1 MSLGVK
7 SMTFNKEQEIVIEE
21 LENNILLLASAG
33 TGKTNTLSY
42 RVANILKN
50 NKAKANEI
58 LCITFTNKACKEMKD
73 RVEAIVSDGKNI
85 TIKTFHSFCF
95 DLIKSHAKRKTDI
108 FTDFIVF
115 DEEDCKEIIK
125 ELKIEKY
132 SPAKLQQFI
141 EMVKMESTK
150 VIAEDKSSLYSLAIN
165 NLFRYQKDRLEYLCS
180 DKGNLNLDMI
190 DFLQNKGEK
199 LVKAYN
205 NLLYSSHGLDFSDLT
220 SKAREIMNNEEVV
233 KALKEKYKYINID
246 EVQDT
251 SSLEYSIIEKIFEGN
266 NILLCG
272 DIFQTIYGWRG
283 SEPTRIL
290 ALFKE
295 KYKPKEIV
303 FTKNYRATN
312 NITNASLSFLENSFN
327 ENYKKLYKEKIV
339 AESKEDGEKLKT
351 INFKN
356 IREEAYFILNE
367 INDLKGKGI
376 DISNTAIL
384 SRDNNYN
391 VKLSRELKSISNYK
405 GVDFEFILIDQYKFF
420 RRQEVKDVIAFLKLI
435 VNRQDNI
442 SLKRIVKRLPTGIG
456 DKKFEAI
463 ESNLYKKAGIIIS
476 DFIDE
481 KVREKGEKYLELIEE
496 YDKENIVVFDV
507 ESTGINITEDEIIQ
521 IAAIKI
527 NNKGKVAEKFVRFLK
542 NKKSVGTSFKVHG
555 FSDEFLKEK
564 GEEKTEV
571 LKDFLKFTKDTIIVG
586 HNVQYDI
593 SILKSELS
601 RNNLEGPKFK
611 NFYDTLDIY
620 RRFYPNLINHKL
632 DTLSEH
638 FKIENKPT
646 HDAFDD
652 ILATKDLLVRAI
664 NVDLRKT
671 SMERIALMGAYLED
685 FKSIAYKLNKFFEN
699 TESRRAYE
707 IIGDIVKTFNLESLY
722 AGIGIDGTT
731 GAEKIERLR
740 DFYRL
745 ARDIDDKDK
754 SNRDSLLDLI
764 QLTGLSN
771 GEMENLI
778 IKKIN
783 RPRIP
788 IITVHQSKGLEYKN
802 VFLVG
807 LQENTFPSYM
817 SLKGSNLEEEKRT
830 FYVAITRA
838 KERLYLLSHT
848 YGDYNRRNDISRFIK
863 DIDPTYKIEER
874 PNL

>member
-1 MSLGVK
+1 MA
-7 SMTFNKEQEIVIEE
+7 FNKEQEIIINE

-50 NKAKANEI
+50 NKAKAEEI
-58 LCITFTNKACKEMKD
+58 LCITFTNKACKEMRD
-73 RVEAIVSDGKNI
+73 RVEDIVLEARDI

-95 DLIKSHAKRKTDI
+95 DLIKSNAKRKTDV

-125 ELKIEKY
+125 ELKIDKY

-150 VIAEDKSSLYSLAIN
+150 VISEDKSRIYSLAIN
-165 NLFRYQKDRLEYLCS
+165 NLFKYQKDKLEYLCS

-220 SKAREIMNNEEVV
+220 SKAKEIIKDEEVV
-233 KALKEKYKYINID
+233 NKLKEKYKYINID

-283 SEPTRIL
+283 SEPSRIL
-290 ALFKE
+290 DLFKE
-295 KYKPKEIV
+295 KYKPKEVV
-303 FTKNYRATN
+303 FTKNYRGTN
-312 NITNASLSFLENSFN
+312 NITNASLSFLENSFK

-339 AESKEDGEKLKT
+339 AESKETGEKLRT

-367 INDLKGKGI
+367 INNLKDKGF
-376 DISNTAIL
+376 DISSTAIL
-384 SRDNNYN
+384 SRDNSYN

-420 RRQEVKDVIAFLKLI
+420 RRQEIKDVIAFLKLI
-435 VNRQDNI
+435 VNRQDNV

-463 ESNLYKKAGIIIS
+463 ESNLYKKAGIKLS

-496 YDKENIVVFDV
+496 YDRENIVIFDV
-507 ESTGINITEDEIIQ
+507 ESTGVNVTEDEIVQ

-527 NNKGKVAEKFVRFLK
+527 NNKGEVSEKFVRFLK

-555 FSDEFLKEK
+555 FSDEFLKEN
-564 GEEKTEV
+564 GEDKIQV
-571 LKDFLKFTKDTIIVG
+571 LKDFLEFTKDTIIVG

-601 RNNLEGPKFK
+601 RNDLENPKFH

-632 DTLSEH
+632 DTLSEY
-638 FKIENKPT
+638 FKIDNKPT

-664 NVDLRKT
+664 NIDLRNT
-671 SMERIALMGAYLED
+671 SMERIALMGKYLED
-685 FKSIAYKLNKFFEN
+685 FRDIAYKLNQFFKDTEN
-699 TESRRAYE
+699 RRAHE
-707 IIGDIVKTFNLESLY
+707 IIADIVKIFNLESLY

-745 ARDIDDKDK
+745 ARDIDDKSK
-754 SNRDSLLDLI
+754 SNEDSLLDLI

-778 IKKIN
+778 IKKTN

-817 SLKGSNLEEEKRT
+817 ALKGSNLEEEKRT

-848 YGDYNRRNDISRFIK
+848 YGDYNRRNDVSRFIK
-863 DIDPTYKIEER
+863 DIDPIYINEEKTT
-874 PNL
+874 L

>member
-1 MSLGVK
+1 MN
-7 SMTFNKEQEIVIEE
+7 FNKEQEIVIKE
-21 LENNILLLASAG
+21 LEENILLLASAG
-33 TGKTNTLSY
+33 TGKTNTLAY

-58 LCITFTNKACKEMKD
+58 LCITFTNKSCKEMSD
-73 RVEAIVSDGKNI
+73 RIESIVLESKEI

-95 DLIKSHAKRKTDI
+95 DLIKSYAKRKTDI

-125 ELKIEKY
+125 ELKIDKY
-132 SPAKLQQFI
+132 SPLKIQKFI
-141 EMVKMESTK
+141 DMVKIESSK
-150 VIAEDKSSLYSLAIN
+150 VISKDKSNIYSLSIN
-165 NLFRYQKDRLEYLCS
+165 NIFKYQKDRIDYLCS
-180 DKGNLNLDMI
+180 DKGDLNIDMI
-190 DFLQNKGEK
+190 DFLENNGER

-205 NLLYSSHGLDFSDLT
+205 NILYSSHGLDFCDLT
-220 SKAREIMNNEEVV
+220 LKAKEMMEDKDIV
-233 KALKEKYKYINID
+233 KSLMERYKYINID

-266 NILLCG
+266 NVLLCG

-283 SEPTRIL
+283 SEPRRIL
-290 ALFKE
+290 ELFKE
-295 KYKPKEIV
+295 RYNPKEVV
-303 FTKNYRATN
+303 FNKNYRGTN
-312 NITNASLSFLENSFN
+312 NITKASLSFLENSFK
-327 ENYKKLYKEKIV
+327 ESYKRIYKEKIV
-339 AESKEDGEKLKT
+339 AESKEEGEKLRVT
-351 INFKN
+351 NFEN

-367 INDLKGKGI
+367 ISSLKDNGI
-376 DISNTAIL
+376 DISSTAIL

-391 VKLSRELKSISNYK
+391 IKLSRELKSISNYK

-420 RRQEVKDVIAFLKLI
+420 RRQEIKDVIAFLKLI
-435 VNRQDNI
+435 VNRQDSI

-456 DKKFEAI
+456 DKKFELI
-463 ESNLYKKAGIIIS
+463 ESNLYKRVGIKLS
-476 DFIDE
+476 DFIEE
-481 KVREKGEKYLELIEE
+481 KVRGKGEKYLELIEE
-496 YDKENIVVFDV
+496 YEKENIVVFDV

-527 NNKGKVAEKFVRFLK
+527 DNKGKIVERFVRFLK

-555 FSDEFLKEK
+555 FSDEFLKEN
-564 GEEKTEV
+564 GEDKKKV
-571 LKDFLKFTKDTIIVG
+571 LKDFIEFIKDTIIVG

-601 RNNLEGPKFK
+601 RNNLGEAHFK

-620 RRFYPNLINHKL
+620 RRFYPNLTNHKL
-632 DTLSEH
+632 DTLSEY

-652 ILATKDLLVRAI
+652 ILATKDLLIRAI
-664 NVDLRKT
+664 NLDIRNT
-671 SMERIALMGAYLED
+671 SMERIALMREPLKD
-685 FKSIAYKLNKFFEN
+685 FKNIYIKLNNFFED
-699 TESRRAYE
+699 TKDRRPYE
-707 IIGDIVKTFNLESLY
+707 IIGDIVKRFNLESLY
-722 AGIGIDGTT
+722 SGIGIDGTT

-745 ARDIDDKDK
+745 ARDIDDKSK
-754 SNRDSLLDLI
+754 NNIDSLLELI
-764 QLTGLSN
+764 QLTSLSN

-778 IKKIN
+778 IKKTN

-817 SLKGSNLEEEKRT
+817 SLKSNNLEEEKRT

-848 YGDYNRRNDISRFIK
+848 YGDYNRRNDVSRFINNIDNRYK
-863 DIDPTYKIEER
+863 TDIKKLNKSI
-874 PNL
+874 

>member
-1 MSLGVK
+1 MA
-7 SMTFNKEQEIVIEE
+7 FNKEQEIVINE

-50 NKAKANEI
+50 NKAKANQI

-73 RVEAIVSDGKNI
+73 RVEDIVSDTQGI

-95 DLIKSHAKRKTDI
+95 DLIKSYAKKKTDI

-132 SPAKLQQFI
+132 SSAKLQQFI

-150 VIAEDKSSLYSLAIN
+150 VIAEDKSRIYSLAIN
-165 NLFRYQKDRLEYLCS
+165 NLFKYQKDRLEYICS
-180 DKGNLNLDMI
+180 DKGNLDLNMI
-190 DFLQNKGEK
+190 DFLKNKGEK

-205 NLLYSSHGLDFSDLT
+205 NVLYSSHGLDFSDLT
-220 SKAREIMNNEEVV
+220 SRAKEIMKNEEVV
-233 KALKEKYKYINID
+233 SALKEKYKYINID

-251 SSLEYSIIEKIFEGN
+251 SSLEYSIIENIFEGN
-266 NILLCG
+266 NVLLCG

-283 SEPTRIL
+283 SEPSRIL
-290 ALFKE
+290 ELFKE
-295 KYKPKEIV
+295 KYNPKEVV
-303 FTKNYRATN
+303 FTKNYRGTS

-327 ENYKKLYKEKIV
+327 ENYKKVYKEKIV
-339 AESKEDGEKLKT
+339 AESKEAGEKLRT
-351 INFKN
+351 INFRN

-367 INDLKGKGI
+367 INELKYNGV
-376 DISNTAIL
+376 DISSTAIL

-391 VKLSRELKSISNYK
+391 IKLSRELKSISNYK

-420 RRQEVKDVIAFLKLI
+420 RRQEIKDVIAFLKLI
-435 VNRQDNI
+435 INREDNI

-463 ESNLYKKAGIIIS
+463 ESNLYKKSGIKLS

-481 KVREKGEKYLELIEE
+481 KVIEKGEKYLELIEE
-496 YDKENIVVFDV
+496 YDKENIVIFDV
-507 ESTGINITEDEIIQ
+507 ESTGVNVTEDEIVQ

-527 NNKGKVAEKFVRFLK
+527 NNEGEVVEKFVRFLK

-555 FSDEFLKEK
+555 FSDEFLEEK
-564 GEEKTEV
+564 GEEKTKV
-571 LKDFLKFTKDTIIVG
+571 LKDFIKFTEDTVIVG

-601 RNNLEGPKFK
+601 RNNLENPKFK

-632 DTLSEH
+632 DTLSEY
-638 FKIENKPT
+638 FKIDNKPT

-652 ILATKDLLVRAI
+652 ILATKDLLVRSI
-664 NVDLRKT
+664 NVDLRST
-671 SMERIALMGAYLED
+671 SMERIALMGEYLED
-685 FKSIAYKLNKFFEN
+685 FREIAYKLNNFFEN
-699 TESRRAYE
+699 TENRRAYE
-707 IIGDIVKTFNLESLY
+707 IIADIVKVFKLESLY

-745 ARDIDDKDK
+745 ARDIDDKEK

-778 IKKIN
+778 IKKTN

-817 SLKGSNLEEEKRT
+817 SLRGSNLEEEKRT

-848 YGDYNRRNDISRFIK
+848 YGDYNRRNEVSRFIK
-863 DIDPTYKIEER
+863 DIDPIYKIEEKTT
-874 PNL
+874 L

>member
-1 MSLGVK
+1 MF
-7 SMTFNKEQEIVIEE
+7 FNKDQEIVIKE
-21 LENNILLLASAG
+21 LESNVLLLASAG

-50 NKAKANEI
+50 KKVEGREI

-73 RVEAIVSDGKNI
+73 RVEAIVLENKDI

-95 DLIKSHAKRKTDI
+95 DLIKSYAKRKTDI

-115 DEEDCKEIIK
+115 DEEDCREIVK
-125 ELKIEKY
+125 ELNVAKY
-132 SPAKLQQFI
+132 STVKLQQFI
-141 EMVKMESTK
+141 EIVKMESSK
-150 VIAEDKSSLYSLAIN
+150 VISEDKNKIYSLAIKN
-165 NLFRYQKDRLEYLCS
+165 IFRYQKDRLEYLCS

-190 DFLQNKGEK
+190 AFLQNNGEN

-205 NLLYSSHGLDFSDLT
+205 SLLYSSHGLDFSDLT
-220 SKAREIMNNEEVV
+220 LKAKEIMEDEEIVNNLRER
-233 KALKEKYKYINID
+233 YKYINID

-251 SSLEYSIIEKIFEGN
+251 SSLEYSIIEKIFKGN

-283 SEPTRIL
+283 SEPNRIL
-290 ALFKE
+290 ELFKE
-295 KYKPKEIV
+295 KYNPEEIV
-303 FTKNYRATN
+303 FTKNYRGTN

-327 ENYKKLYKEKIV
+327 ENYKKLYKEKIIV
-339 AESKEDGEKLKT
+339 ESKENGEKLRT

-367 INDLKGKGI
+367 INDLKDKEG
-376 DISNTAIL
+376 DISSTAIL

-405 GVDFEFILIDQYKFF
+405 GVDFEFILVDQYKFF
-420 RRQEVKDVIAFLKLI
+420 RRQEIKDVIAFLKLI

-463 ESNLYKKAGIIIS
+463 ESNLYKKAGIKLS

-507 ESTGINITEDEIIQ
+507 ESTGVNVTEDEIVQ

-527 NNKGKVAEKFVRFLK
+527 NNKGEVAEKFVRFLK
-542 NKKSVGTSFKVHG
+542 SKKSVGSAFNVHG
-555 FSDEFLKEK
+555 FSDEFLKK
-564 GEEKTEV
+564 NGEDKIQV
-571 LKDFLKFTKDTIIVG
+571 LKDFLEFTKDTIIVG

-601 RNNLEGPKFK
+601 RNNLEYPKFK

-620 RRFYPNLINHKL
+620 RRFYPNLLNHKL
-632 DTLSEH
+632 DTLSEY

-652 ILATKDLLVRAI
+652 ILATKCLLVRAV
-664 NVDLRKT
+664 NMDLRNT
-671 SMERIALMGAYLED
+671 SMERIALMGEYLED
-685 FKSIAYKLNKFFEN
+685 FKGIANKLNKFFKN
-699 TESRRAYE
+699 TENRRAYE
-707 IIGDIVKTFNLESLY
+707 IIGDIVKIFNLESLY

-745 ARDIDDKDK
+745 ARDIDDKEK

-771 GEMENLI
+771 GEMENMI
-778 IKKIN
+778 IKKTN

-807 LQENTFPSYM
+807 LQENIFPSYM
-817 SLKGSNLEEEKRT
+817 ALKSTNLDEEKRT

-863 DIDPTYKIEER
+863 DIDSIYKIE
-874 PNL
+874 

>member
-1 MSLGVK
+1 MA
-7 SMTFNKEQEIVIEE
+7 FNKEQEIVINE

-50 NKAKANEI
+50 NKAKADEI
-58 LCITFTNKACKEMKD
+58 LCITFTNKACKEMRD
-73 RVEAIVSDGKNI
+73 RVEDIVLEAKDI

-95 DLIKSHAKRKTDI
+95 DLIKSYAKRKTDI

-132 SPAKLQQFI
+132 SPVKLQQFI

-150 VIAEDKSSLYSLAIN
+150 VISEDKSRIYSLAIN
-165 NLFRYQKDRLEYLCS
+165 NLFKYQKDKLEYICS

-205 NLLYSSHGLDFSDLT
+205 NILYSAHGLDFSDLT
-220 SKAREIMNNEEVV
+220 SKAKEIMKDEEVV
-233 KALKEKYKYINID
+233 NVLKEKYKYINID

-266 NILLCG
+266 NVLLCG

-283 SEPTRIL
+283 SEPSRIL
-290 ALFKE
+290 DLFKE

-303 FTKNYRATN
+303 FTKNYRGTN
-312 NITNASLSFLENSFN
+312 NITNASLSFLENSFR
-327 ENYKKLYKEKIV
+327 ENYKKIYKEKIV
-339 AESKEDGEKLKT
+339 AESKEAGEKLKT

-356 IREEAYFILNE
+356 IREEANFILNE
-367 INDLKGKGI
+367 INELKNKGV
-376 DISNTAIL
+376 DISSTAIL

-391 VKLSRELKSISNYK
+391 IKLSKELKSISNYK

-420 RRQEVKDVIAFLKLI
+420 RRQEIKDVIAFLKLI
-435 VNRQDNI
+435 VNRQDNV
-442 SLKRIVKRLPTGIG
+442 SLKRIVKRLPTGVG

-463 ESNLYKKAGIIIS
+463 ESNLYKKAGIKLS

-481 KVREKGEKYLELIEE
+481 NVLEKGEKYLELIEE

-507 ESTGINITEDEIIQ
+507 ESTGVNVTEDEIVQ

-527 NNKGKVAEKFVRFLK
+527 NNKGEVTEKFVKFLR
-542 NKKSVGTSFKVHG
+542 NKKSVGSSLKVHG
-555 FSDEFLKEK
+555 FSDGFLKEK
-564 GEEKTEV
+564 GEEKVQV
-571 LKDFLKFTKDTIIVG
+571 LKDFLEFTKDTIIVG

-601 RNNLEGPKFK
+601 RNCLEKPKFK

-632 DTLSEH
+632 DTLSKYFE
-638 FKIENKPT
+638 IDNKPT

-652 ILATKDLLVRAI
+652 ILATKDLLIRAI
-664 NVDLRKT
+664 NIDLRNT
-671 SMERIALMGAYLED
+671 SMERISLMGEHLD
-685 FKSIAYKLNKFFEN
+685 SFKGIACKLNNFFKDIKN
-699 TESRRAYE
+699 KRAYE

-745 ARDIDDKDK
+745 ARDIDDKSK
-754 SNRDSLLDLI
+754 SNEDSLLDLI

-771 GEMENLI
+771 GEMENII
-778 IKKIN
+778 IKKTN

-817 SLKGSNLEEEKRT
+817 SLKGNNLEEEKRT

-863 DIDPTYKIEER
+863 DIDPIYKTEEKTT
-874 PNL
+874 L

>member
-1 MSLGVK
+1 MF
-7 SMTFNKEQEIVIEE
+7 FNKEQEMIIKE
-21 LENNILLLASAG
+21 LENNIILLASAG

-50 NKAKANEI
+50 NKAKESEI
-58 LCITFTNKACKEMKD
+58 LCITFTNKACNEMKN
-73 RVEAIVSDGKNI
+73 RVEDIIPETNNI

-95 DLIKSHAKRKTDI
+95 DLIKSYAKKKTDI

-115 DEEDCKEIIK
+115 DEEDCREIVKELNIK
-125 ELKIEKY
+125 EY
-132 SPAKLQQFI
+132 STVKLQQFI
-141 EMVKMESTK
+141 EIVKMESSK
-150 VIAEDKSSLYSLAIN
+150 VISEDKNKIYSIAISN
-165 NLFRYQKDRLEYLCS
+165 IFKYQKDKLEYICS
-180 DKGNLNLDMI
+180 DKGSINLNMI
-190 DFLQNKGEK
+190 DFLRNNGEK
-199 LVKAYN
+199 LVKTYN
-205 NLLYSSHGLDFSDLT
+205 SLLHSYHGLDFSDLT
-220 SKAREIMNNEEVV
+220 LKAKEIMEEEEV
-233 KALKEKYKYINID
+233 ANTLRERYKYINID

-251 SSLEYSIIEKIFEGN
+251 SSLEYSIIEKIFKGN
-266 NILLCG
+266 NVLLCG

-283 SEPTRIL
+283 SEPSRIL
-290 ALFKE
+290 ELFKE
-295 KYKPKEIV
+295 KYNPKEVV
-303 FTKNYRATN
+303 FTKNYRGTN

-339 AESKEDGEKLKT
+339 AESKEEGEKLVY
-351 INFKN
+351 INFNN
-356 IREEAYFILNE
+356 IRDEANFILEE
-367 INDLKGKGI
+367 INKLKNKDV
-376 DISNTAIL
+376 DISSTAIL

-391 VKLSRELKSISNYK
+391 IKLSRELKAISNYK
-405 GVDFEFILIDQYKFF
+405 GIDFEFILIDQYKFF
-420 RRQEVKDVIAFLKLI
+420 RRQEIKDVIAFLKLI
-435 VNRQDNI
+435 VNREDNI

-463 ESNLYKKAGIIIS
+463 ESDLYKRAGIKLS

-481 KVREKGEKYLELIEE
+481 NVRLKGEKYLELIEE
-496 YDKENIVVFDV
+496 YDKENIVIFDV
-507 ESTGINITEDEIIQ
+507 ESTGVSVTEDEIVQ
-521 IAAIKI
+521 IAAIRI
-527 NNKGKVAEKFVRFLK
+527 DNKGNVKDKFVRFLK
-542 NKKSVGTSFKVHG
+542 NKKPVGSSFKVHG

-564 GEEKTEV
+564 GEDKIQV
-571 LKDFLKFTKDTIIVG
+571 LKDFLEFTKGIIIVG

-601 RNNLEGPKFK
+601 RNNLEDIKFK

-620 RRFYPNLINHKL
+620 RRFYPNLTNHKL
-632 DTLSEH
+632 DTLSEY
-638 FKIENKPT
+638 FKVENKPT

-652 ILATKDLLVRAI
+652 ILATKCLLVRTI
-664 NVDLRKT
+664 NTDLRNT
-671 SMERIALMGAYLED
+671 SMERIALMGEYLED
-685 FKSIAYKLNKFFEN
+685 FKGIACKLNKFFKN
-699 TESRRAYE
+699 TENRRAYE
-707 IIGDIVKTFNLESLY
+707 IIGDIVKIFNLESLY
-722 AGIGIDGTT
+722 AGIGTDGTT

-745 ARDIDDKDK
+745 ARDIHDKEK

-764 QLTGLSN
+764 QLTSLSN

-778 IKKIN
+778 IKKTN

-817 SLKGSNLEEEKRT
+817 ALRSTNLEEEKRT

-848 YGDYNRRNDISRFIK
+848 YGDYNRRNDVSRFIK
-863 DIDPTYKIEER
+863 DIDSLYIKQER
-874 PNL
+874 TNL